1 MADDKHAEAA
11 HAGGDEEEQSN
22 YQKPKP
28 KPLTE
33 ILNTDAEDESLR
45 KYKESLGLTTAN
57 SKDLE
62 VCKCVCVLNFS
73 IMPIKVNICIINIIG

>member
-1 MADDKHAEAA
+1 MADDKHAAEGA
-11 HAGGDEEEQSN
+11 HAGGDEEQEQSN

-62 VCKCVCVLNFS
+62 VCKYCW
-73 IMPIKVNICIINIIG
+73 